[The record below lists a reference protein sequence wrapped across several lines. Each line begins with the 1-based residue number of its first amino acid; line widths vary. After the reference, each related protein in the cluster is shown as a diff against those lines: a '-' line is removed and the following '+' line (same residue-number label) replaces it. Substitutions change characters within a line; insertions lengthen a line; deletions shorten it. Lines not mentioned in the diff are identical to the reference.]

1 MDERRISRRELVRLG
16 AVLGLGS
23 AGASVVTACGGSGG
37 GSAGS
42 GGTTTATGGS
52 ATVGGSAGG
61 GPEVGKG
68 QAIAMES
75 EVTPSTAFPFIDTG
89 TGQQGVLV
97 RLENGEFVAYSAVCT
112 HQACTVGYQPETQK
126 LACPCHGSV
135 FDPARDAAVETGPAR
150 APLPEIPV
158 EVREGEVVRS

>member
-1 MDERRISRRELVRLG
+1 MDERRISRRELIRLG

-23 AGASVVTACGGSGG
+23 AGASIVTACGDSGG

-61 GPEVGKG
+61 GPKVGKG

-75 EVTPSTAFPFIDTG
+75 EVAPSTAFPFIDTG